1 MLKED
6 TCLDNLIPSTVD
18 YINEIK
24 DLKNN
29 SGKEQFGNLL
39 IKVLFI

>member
-6 TCLDNLIPSTVD
+6 TYLDNLIPSTVD

-24 DLKNN
+24 DLENN
-29 SGKEQFGNLL
+29 SGKEQFRNLL